1 MDYFTTK
8 LKRQQIVSFLSRRG
22 IENPHQFLNNLLH
35 FASSGQTLKVYD
47 QNSEYRFICLKKF
60 LFFISFIFLVVCVV
74 QIMLV
79 ISFLKMMMFWF

>member
-1 MDYFTTK
+1 MENIMDYFTTK

-47 QNSEYRFICLKKF
+47 QNSEYRFT
-60 LFFISFIFLVVCVV
+60 LF
-74 QIMLV
+74 
-79 ISFLKMMMFWF
+79 